1 MIRYPMLNFLD
12 IVFIDF
18 GLSLALIEMQVSFQ
32 AKTVE
37 EVIKRYKR
45 AYYFQHSLIL
55 IFAIFLIFYELTNAI
70 VMEMTPFL
78 FKVSSASYVL
88 LTLLKFTLYVWFW
101 LLTFRLIDKL
111 AVIKSARVKLAYSV
125 FFIFSLLKWML
136 FSIGMVYLLIKMV

>member
-1 MIRYPMLNFLD
+1 MLNFLD
-12 IVFIDF
+12 IAFIDF
-18 GLSLALIEMQVSFQ
+18 GLSLALIEMQVSLQ

-45 AYYFQHSLIL
+45 AYYLQHSLIL
-55 IFAIFLIFYELTNAI
+55 IFAIFVIFYELTNAI